1 MSMNTGKVFLVG
13 AGPGDKGLITLKG
26 AKLLSEADCII
37 HDALVNP
44 ALLQHAKPE
53 AEIIFGGKKPRC
65 HTMSQ
70 QALNEMLVEKA
81 KQGKKVVRLKGGD
94 PFIFGRG
101 GEEALALHEAGIFF
115 EVVPGISSVNA
126 VPAYAGI
133 PLTHRHLSSCY
144 SVFTGRSNPDQKM
157 PDYPWETIA
166 RTPGTKVLLMCVE
179 RLKDIADELMEH
191 GLSASTPAAMI
202 SWGTYG
208 KQKSIAGT
216 IGTLADISID
226 AGITSPSIVIIGEVV
241 TLRGTIN
248 WYERKPLFGRKVVV
262 TRAPSLEDSLTVR
275 LAELGADVLQVPV
288 LRSDV
293 TTRSRELVESIL
305 GIGEYDWIVFTS
317 VRGVDAFF
325 EAFFKA
331 YKDIRSIGNVR
342 IAAVGPA
349 TAERI
354 QRLRLTVDAMPSN
367 YRADKIMSAIQEHE
381 SVENIRIMLA
391 RAEVANPDLPKELEK
406 NGAIIDDVA
415 CYRTISETR
424 DPHETGEKLQND
436 GADWLTF
443 TSGSA
448 VQHFHDRFDL
458 PDLLETYPELK
469 VASIG
474 PETSKSLESIKVQ
487 ITVEAAQH
495 TGEGLAHAI
504 TEFELRSTDEDQSV

>member
-1 MSMNTGKVFLVG
+1 MN
-13 AGPGDKGLITLKG
+13 
-26 AKLLSEADCII
+26 AD
-37 HDALVNP
+37 
-44 ALLQHAKPE
+44 
-53 AEIIFGGKKPRC
+53 
-65 HTMSQ
+65 
-70 QALNEMLVEKA
+70 
-81 KQGKKVVRLKGGD
+81 
-94 PFIFGRG
+94 
-101 GEEALALHEAGIFF
+101 
-115 EVVPGISSVNA
+115 
-126 VPAYAGI
+126 
-133 PLTHRHLSSCY
+133 
-144 SVFTGRSNPDQKM
+144 
-157 PDYPWETIA
+157 
-166 RTPGTKVLLMCVE
+166 
-179 RLKDIADELMEH
+179 
-191 GLSASTPAAMI
+191 
-202 SWGTYG
+202 
-208 KQKSIAGT
+208 
-216 IGTLADISID
+216 
-226 AGITSPSIVIIGEVV
+226 
-241 TLRGTIN
+241 
-248 WYERKPLFGRKVVV
+248 
-262 TRAPSLEDSLTVR
+262 
-275 LAELGADVLQVPV
+275 
-288 LRSDV
+288 
-293 TTRSRELVESIL
+293 
-305 GIGEYDWIVFTS
+305 
-317 VRGVDAFF
+317 
-325 EAFFKA
+325 
-331 YKDIRSIGNVR
+331 KDIRSIGNVR